1 MDHDDPVLTPGQDN
15 KQVMGL
21 DFHNPVFPLSA
32 LAILLFILY
41 ALIYPD
47 ARIPSLALPRTGRLS
62 ISTGCS

>member
-1 MDHDDPVLTPGQDN
+1 MDHDDPVFDPGQDN

-41 ALIYPD
+41 ALIYSD
-47 ARIPSLALPRTGRLS
+47 AANTQLALPRTGRLS